1 MKTNDYIK
9 FLTQQFVKYMAVP
22 KDVRKQ
28 RREKKKKMRKPFVS
42 NWFGL
47 MPFALTMLFKRK

>member
-9 FLTQQFVKYMAVP
+9 FLTQQFVKYAQMT
-22 KDVRKQ
+22 KEERKLKRQ
-28 RREKKKKMRKPFVS
+28 NKKKRQKPFVS

-47 MPFALTMLFKRK
+47 VPFALLMLFKRK